1 MYSKTNGLSLSI
13 LLFIIFS
20 FSCFAQNDEEIIDT
34 VPKFNKWS
42 IEFNI
47 GQNNPVKPFTTGYFT
62 NNPNTIFF
70 DKNLNHFVI
79 GTRYMITTNIGI
91 GTNVF
96 YDNIIGKSRI
106 NNSSFTNS
114 QIGIDVQGYFNFGRI
129 LKFEEFSKN
138 ITLFLHTGIN
148 YFKFKANQD
157 NNKLNDNNYAIIA
170 GITPMVRINNYL
182 ALKLDYSIQN
192 NLSQNLSWDGR
203 INEDSNNLNGM
214 IHYYSLGLTFYM
226 KFNRDHADWYLF
238 SKKDMLMSKLTNYES
253 RIKEIEIMMNDVD
266 RDGIVDYLDVEN
278 NTPSGL
284 QVDSKGRFIDINNN
298 GTPDELEK
306 SKSKETIEVAAK
318 ENTTVSFADLLNQGF
333 INIFYDLNKYTLN
346 AESTNMVYNL
356 LKFMKSNDAVKI
368 KITGFSDNTG
378 TIEYNTIL
386 SQKRVEYLKNEIVK
400 NGISPERITVVG
412 SGIESLTTKNTNK
425 FSRRV
430 SIELLN

>member
-1 MYSKTNGLSLSI
+1 MYIKSNSSPLIILFFILFSSASI
-13 LLFIIFS
+13 
-20 FSCFAQNDEEIIDT
+20 AQNQEQIIDT
-34 VPKFNKWS
+34 IPKFNKWS
-42 IEFNI
+42 LEFNI
-47 GQNNPVKPFTTGYFT
+47 GQNYPVKPFTSGYYT
-62 NNPNTIFF
+62 NDSNTKIF

-79 GTRYMITTNIGI
+79 GTRYMINTNIGI

-106 NNSSFTNS
+106 NNSSFKNS

-148 YFKFKANQD
+148 YSRFNTNQD
-157 NNKLNDNNYAIIA
+157 DIKLYENNFAVIA

-226 KFNRDHADWYLF
+226 KSNRRHADWYVF
-238 SKKDMLMSKLTNYES
+238 SKKDMLMSELNNYAT
-253 RIKEIEIMMNDVD
+253 RIREIEIMMNDVD
-266 RDGIVDYLDVEN
+266 RDGVVDYLDVEN

-284 QVDSKGRFIDINNN
+284 QVDSKGRFIDANNN

-306 SKSKETIEVAAK
+306 SELNEKLKVDK
-318 ENTTVSFADLLNQGF
+318 ENNTVSFADLISQGF
-333 INIFYDLNKYTLN
+333 INIFYDLNKHTLN
-346 AESTNMVYNL
+346 AESTNTLYNL
-356 LKFMKSNDAVKI
+356 LVFMKSNENVKI
-368 KITGFSDNTG
+368 KIIGFSDNSG
-378 TIEYNTIL
+378 TVEYNKLL
-386 SQKRVEYLKNEIVK
+386 SNKRVEYLKKEIVK
-400 NGISPERITVVG
+400 NGISPERIITVG
-412 SGIESLTTKNTNK
+412 NGIEISNTNTTNK